1 MEIKRG
7 DVFYLK
13 YDDSVGRELATG
25 RVVLSNTQEILRNDC
40 VVVALLTNT
49 PRSGNV
55 QVSLNDHITYVNV
68 GQIRTVDKY
77 RLHTYKGTLTKAEM
91 QKISGKLQ
99 YILSLAGNADH
110 VSVNESRISTD
121 WNDATEDV
129 DNHLYKD
136 LYEKARNRCRI
147 TDISEK
153 CIWIGIQAGV
163 RLKK

>member
-25 RVVLSNTQEILRNDC
+25 RPAVVLSNTQEILRNDC

-68 GQIRTVDKY
+68 GTNSEPLINIDCIHIKERSRK
-77 RLHTYKGTLTKAEM
+77 
-91 QKISGKLQ
+91 QKCRK
-99 YILSLAGNADH
+99 
-110 VSVNESRISTD
+110 SVENYSTFF
-121 WNDATEDV
+121 
-129 DNHLYKD
+129 L
-136 LYEKARNRCRI
+136 
-147 TDISEK
+147 
-153 CIWIGIQAGV
+153 
-163 RLKK
+163 

>member
-25 RVVLSNTQEILRNDC
+25 RPAVVLSNTQEILRNDC

-55 QVSLNDHITYVNV
+55 QVSLNDHVTYVNV
-68 GQIRTVDKY
+68 GQLRAVDKC

-99 YILSLAGNADH
+99 YILSLAGNSDYISAD
-110 VSVNESRISTD
+110 ESRVSSD
-121 WNDATEDV
+121 WKDATEDI

-136 LYEKARNRCRI
+136 LYEKAVDLLVKTKMELEQI
-147 TDISEK
+147 KMEH
-153 CIWIGIQAGV
+153 A
-163 RLKK
+163 

>member
-25 RVVLSNTQEILRNDC
+25 RPGVVLSNTQEILRNDC

-136 LYEKARNRCRI
+136 LYEKAVDLLVKTKLELEQIKMEN
-147 TDISEK
+147 
-153 CIWIGIQAGV
+153 A
-163 RLKK
+163 